1 MSDLK
6 NTIEQIGSSFE
17 QFTKTQNENLQA
29 LERRLDGFETK
40 ANRTAFGGGGEA
52 HEAALSAE
60 TWFTPDGKAV
70 PVLAPEHKMGAIY
83 AAPAEHKGLT
93 VGGMLRAM
101 VLGARNDI
109 ERKALSEGTDSAGG
123 YSVPVHIAAQ
133 VIDLLRARSHI
144 FSAGARTVP
153 LHTEKTNIVKVASDP
168 VAAWRLENAS
178 VATSDPTFASVSF
191 QARSLA
197 VLVKVSRELIED
209 SINIEQAL
217 TMALASALG
226 GELDRVALIGSGT
239 APEPRGLVNTSG
251 IGSVS
256 MGTNGAAITSY
267 ANLLTAAQTISDAN
281 AMEPTAAIM
290 APRTR
295 FALAGLADT
304 TGQPLRRPDVLER
317 LKFLATTR
325 LPVDETQGTAEN
337 ASTLVMGDFAQ
348 LMVGVRSSLR
358 IEVLRELFAENHQ
371 YGFVAHLR
379 ADVAVAQ
386 PGAFAKI
393 VGIIPA

>member
-1 MSDLK
+1 
-6 NTIEQIGSSFE
+6 
-17 QFTKTQNENLQA
+17 
-29 LERRLDGFETK
+29 
-40 ANRTAFGGGGEA
+40 
-52 HEAALSAE
+52 
-60 TWFTPDGKAV
+60 
-70 PVLAPEHKMGAIY
+70 
-83 AAPAEHKGLT
+83 
-93 VGGMLRAM
+93 MLRAM

-153 LHTEKTNIVKVASDP
+153 LHTEKANIVKVASDP

-197 VLVKVSRELIED
+197 VLVKVSRELLED

-317 LKFLATTR
+317 LKFLATTK

-358 IEVLRELFAENHQ
+358 IEVLRELFAQNHQ